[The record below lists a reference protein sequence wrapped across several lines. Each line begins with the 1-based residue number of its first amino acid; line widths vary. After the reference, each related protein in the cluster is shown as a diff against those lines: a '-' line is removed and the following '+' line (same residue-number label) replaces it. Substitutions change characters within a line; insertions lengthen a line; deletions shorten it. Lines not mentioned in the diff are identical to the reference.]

1 MTVNSVTA
9 SCSGDHEMYYL
20 SSTQLDPCYFI
31 YGRDLN
37 PMVTSITPTI
47 GNHGDSITVM
57 GSKFS
62 LIAMENVV
70 KFGDVMCDV
79 VSSTDTM
86 IICTLGAG
94 TVGQKPLSVE
104 VLNYGIASV
113 ANDIYF
119 NYTMHLDNVMPT
131 SGSVAGGTDIVITG
145 YGFLQDTPLC
155 PAMGATSL
163 CSDWLIFVTVGG
175 NNCPVSLATS
185 NEVTCHTPMGS
196 AGAVD
201 VSVTA
206 TCCHDNSLQFTETL
220 IGAYTYDASVTA
232 SVTSIS
238 PMGGSGAG
246 GDTVT
251 ITGSG
256 FVTIETNQSL
266 VAVMV
271 SVYHTRI
278 RQWEVFQ
285 LF

>member
-9 SCSGDHEMYYL
+9 SCSGDHEMFYL
-20 SSTQLDPCYFI
+20 SATQLDPCYFI

-37 PMVTSITPTI
+37 PMVTSITPAT
-47 GNHGDSITVM
+47 GNHGDTITII
-57 GSKFS
+57 GNKFS
-62 LIAMENVV
+62 LVAMENIV
-70 KFGDVMCDV
+70 KFGDVTCNV
-79 VSSTDTM
+79 TSSTDTM
-86 IICTLGAG
+86 ITCTLEEG

-104 VLNYGIASV
+104 VLNYGIANVS
-113 ANDIYF
+113 DDLYL
-119 NYTMHLDNVMPT
+119 NYTIQLDHVMPA

-145 YGFLQDTPLC
+145 YGFIQGMPPC
-155 PAMGATSL
+155 PAMSATSL
-163 CSDWLIFVTVGG
+163 CSDWIISVTVDN

-185 NEVTCHTPMGS
+185 NEVTCRTPMGS

-220 IGAYTYDASVTA
+220 TAVYTYDANVTA
-232 SVTSIS
+232 TVTSIS
-238 PMGGSGAG
+238 PVGGSGAG

-256 FVTIETNQSL
+256 FVTIETDQSL

-271 SVYHTRI
+271 RVYYC
-278 RQWEVFQ
+278 
-285 LF
+285 